1 MNYSECKYLINKDL
15 AAINNGRG
23 IFRNVIFNESF
34 SFTFWFRIG
43 TYLESSKFRALRFV
57 FRLFYKRKIRKTGR
71 QIPLGTNIDGGMRFI
86 HYGIVVIHRKAI
98 IGKNCTI
105 LHNVTIGKTH
115 KGVPR
120 IGNNVTIGANSVIVG
135 PVCVGNNVTIG
146 AGSVVVKDVPDNAC
160 VAGNPARI
168 ISMNGLIARKGF

>member
-1 MNYSECKYLINKDL
+1 M
-15 AAINNGRG
+15 
-23 IFRNVIFNESF
+23 
-34 SFTFWFRIG
+34 
-43 TYLESSKFRALRFV
+43 
-57 FRLFYKRKIRKTGR
+57 RKTGR
-71 QIPLGTNIDGGMRFI
+71 QIPLGTNIDGGMRLI

-98 IGKNCTI
+98 IGNNCTI

-135 PVCVGNNVTIG
+135 PINIGNNVTIG

-168 ISMNGLIARKGF
+168 ISMNGLIAGKGF